1 MKDEAD
7 KILNEAKPVLEAAI
21 KALDTLNRGD
31 IAEIKNNN
39 NPLAMVKFTLECVAV
54 LLEEKLDWDN
64 IKKQLADPNFLSR
77 LQKLNVYKISKQT

>member
-7 KILNEAKPVLEAAI
+7 KILNEAKPVLEGAI

-39 NPLAMVKFTLECVAV
+39 NPHALVKFTLECVSI
-54 LLEEKLDWDN
+54 LLDEKLDWDN
-64 IKKQLADPNFLSR
+64 IKKLLADPNFLSR
-77 LQKLNVYKISKQT
+77 L